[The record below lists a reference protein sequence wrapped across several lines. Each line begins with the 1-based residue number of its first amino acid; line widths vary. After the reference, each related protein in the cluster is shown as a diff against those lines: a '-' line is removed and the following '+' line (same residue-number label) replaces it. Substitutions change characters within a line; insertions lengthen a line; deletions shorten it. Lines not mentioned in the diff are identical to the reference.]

1 MIIATEPLSI
11 DRIRQTLTAQVVGR
25 HLYLFEEVSSTN
37 SVLSGLAQGG
47 AREGTV
53 VLAEGQTA
61 GRGRL
66 GKVWFSPAG
75 VNLYASTIFRPPLA
89 PSEVTVFSF
98 IASLALF
105 DAIQEEGVTPAI
117 KWPNDVLVSRKKVA
131 GVLTE
136 AGSSGEQVN
145 YVILGVGVNLNIEDA
160 ALMAALGNAGL
171 AATSLGEVA
180 GREIDRS
187 VFTGRFLTLLDEW
200 YQIYCS
206 QGARVILEAWRDREI
221 TTGRRVE
228 VREGSERF
236 DGRVLGVN
244 NGGHLVVQDS
254 HGKAQRVVSGEIR
267 FLD

>member
-1 MIIATEPLSI
+1 MIIATESLSI
-11 DRIRQTLTAQVVGR
+11 ERIRQNLTAQIVGR
-25 HLYLFEEVSSTN
+25 QLYLFGEVSSTN
-37 SVLSGLAQGG
+37 SMLARLARGG

-53 VLAEGQTA
+53 VVAEGQTA

-66 GKVWFSPAG
+66 GKAWFSPAG
-75 VNLYASTIFRPPLA
+75 VNLYASTLFRPPLV

-105 DAIQEEGVTPAI
+105 DAIQEEGAKPAI

-131 GVLTE
+131 GVLAE
-136 AGSSGEQVN
+136 AGSSGEQVS
-145 YVILGVGVNLNIEDA
+145 YVILGVGVNLNIEGA
-160 ALMAALGNAGL
+160 ALTAALGDGGL
-171 AATSLGEVA
+171 AATSLCEVV

-200 YQIYCS
+200 FQIYS
-206 QGARVILEAWRDREI
+206 SRGARVILQAWRDREI

-228 VREGSERF
+228 VREEPERF

-244 NGGHLVVQDS
+244 GGGHLVVQDA
-254 HGKAQRVVSGEIR
+254 HKRPRRVVSGEIR